1 MFYLFNIILSFSSL
15 LVCATVAATVA
26 ATEKNL
32 TDILLFLAVVFGALG
47 ASFAVYAF
55 RHPTSSRGQYTAQR
69 QKKKRREDCDKEE
82 QPPNKDD

>member
-47 ASFAVYAF
+47 AVYAF

>member
-15 LVCATVAATVA
+15 LVCATVAAIANLPIST
-26 ATEKNL
+26 NL
-32 TDILLFLAVVFGALG
+32 TGIFLFLAVVFGALG
-47 ASFAVYAF
+47 AVYAF

>member
-1 MFYLFNIILSFSSL
+1 MFYLLNIILSFSSL
-15 LVCATVAATVA
+15 LVCATVAAIA
-26 ATEKNL
+26 NL
-32 TDILLFLAVVFGALG
+32 PIFPGIFLFLAVVCLALG
-47 ASFAVYAF
+47 ATFAVYAF